1 MPRICL
7 NVLVGIPAS
16 GKTTYYQQI
25 ESTPNRTFN
34 VVNVCYDTYIEID
47 RKFEMFCSKPGSY
60 KISRQTLVPSVE
72 AIISTIMEGKVATTL
87 DSLLCS
93 WQHTFGKPLEISTSA
108 VPSDD
113 YLFLIDDN
121 NYYRSMRWDWARMA
135 KKLSLGFLET
145 YFDILLPVALERNAA
160 REHPVSEDVI
170 TRMWTR
176 LEKPCG
182 KLFRWEQ
189 SSIFIQE
196 QLDISGILS
205 SIENCFA
212 NPEKA
217 SDPPPTTSLPMEQ
230 SAVHKLD
237 ILLRKAISKKT
248 ASIKDSMDRHQL
260 RSYVE
265 LLQERKNF
273 ILHEFRHVE
282 QNVPE
287 EMFDNLV
294 EELF

>member
-1 MPRICL
+1 MARICL

-16 GKTTYYQQI
+16 GKTTYCQQI
-25 ESTPNRTFN
+25 ESTLNRTFN
-34 VVNVCYDTYIEID
+34 VVHVCYDTYIEID
-47 RKFEMFCSKPGSY
+47 SKFDMFCSNPGSY
-60 KISRQTLVPSVE
+60 KSSRQMLVPSVE
-72 AIISTIMEGKVATTL
+72 AIISTIMEGKVGKTL
-87 DSLLCS
+87 DSLLGS
-93 WQHTFGKPLEISTSA
+93 WQHTFGKPLEISSSA
-108 VPSDD
+108 VPSED

-121 NYYRSMRWDWARMA
+121 NYYRSMRWDWARLA

-145 YFDILLPVALERNAA
+145 YFDTLLPVALERNVA
-160 REHPVSEDVI
+160 REHPVSEDVL

-189 SSIFIQE
+189 NTIIIQE
-196 QLDISGILS
+196 QLDMGIILS
-205 SIENCFA
+205 SISNRLE

-217 SDPPPTTSLPMEQ
+217 ADPSPTNAFPMEQ
-230 SAVHKLD
+230 SKVHKLD
-237 ILLRKAISKKT
+237 ILLRKAISKNT
-248 ASIKDSMDRHQL
+248 ALIKDSMAKHQL

-265 LLQERKNF
+265 LLQERKNS
-273 ILHEFRHVE
+273 ILHEFRHAE
-282 QNVPE
+282 QHVPD